1 MAGRRVFL
9 DCSRLFSSCI
19 LLFLHVSTAWAGG
32 GPQWI
37 EVRTP
42 HFIVVS
48 NAGESQAKRTAH
60 QFELIKAVFSKPFAR
75 SQKTTQPLRILAVK
89 DENSLRVLLPEFY
102 EKKNSAK
109 RVGVFL
115 GGSDTEY
122 IALRVDASLDHD
134 TYEPFE
140 PIYHEYVHYL
150 TRRLISKLPLW
161 MVEGLAEFYA
171 NVRIESKTVF
181 IGAPS
186 ASNLYEL
193 QNSRMLPVEQL
204 VAIDS
209 SSSYYNER
217 NKTSIFYAESW
228 ALVHYLYERDWRE
241 NTDRVTQFMDLMAQG
256 TDQSAAAARTIG
268 DPKSLNEPLQN
279 YIRRTSFTAAKL
291 ESPHI
296 DEDKFQI
303 RPMSDAEA
311 AAVRADFMARDQH
324 LEAAQQMIE
333 DSIKADPKLALAYET
348 LAFIALQK
356 GNMQDAE
363 KWAAQSIELNP
374 NAGRA
379 NFYYASS
386 LLRNGAPDDQTRA
399 KAETSLRTAIQSN
412 PDFTPAY
419 DALAYT
425 LLLSETREKADE
437 AYRFILGAIQLEPG
451 NIQYRIRAVTVQ
463 ERRDHPDDAVRAAQ
477 MTVSMAN
484 TPQDRAAAE
493 EALVEAQRYQQWWD
507 QAHTA
512 GNVGAAVT
520 TASAGSQPTVTANPS
535 APLRGMRQVNAS
547 ATVEVLS
554 NTGGADLS
562 SYLEKE
568 VLPKIQRA
576 WSLEMLKTHS
586 TTAPSPGTVIVEFSI
601 GKDGTVS
608 GITMKKST
616 EQAILDDTTN
626 AAIADSS
633 PFPALPGNYGGKTLA
648 LRLQCDYS
656 TDAAQPENGDPKTKK
671 K

>member
-1 MAGRRVFL
+1 
-9 DCSRLFSSCI
+9 
-19 LLFLHVSTAWAGG
+19 
-32 GPQWI
+32 
-37 EVRTP
+37 
-42 HFIVVS
+42 
-48 NAGESQAKRTAH
+48 
-60 QFELIKAVFSKPFAR
+60 
-75 SQKTTQPLRILAVK
+75 
-89 DENSLRVLLPEFY
+89 
-102 EKKNSAK
+102 
-109 RVGVFL
+109 
-115 GGSDTEY
+115 
-122 IALRVDASLDHD
+122 
-134 TYEPFE
+134 
-140 PIYHEYVHYL
+140 VHYL

-171 NVRIESKTVF
+171 NVRIDSKTVF

-186 ASNLYEL
+186 TSNLYVL
-193 QNSRMLPVEQL
+193 RDNRMLPVEQL
-204 VAIDS
+204 IAIDS

-228 ALVHYLYERDWRE
+228 ALVHYLYERDWNE
-241 NTDRVTQFMDLMAQG
+241 NTDRVTRFMGLMAQG
-256 TDQSAAAARTIG
+256 ADQFAAAAKTIG
-268 DPKSLNEPLQN
+268 DPKALNEPLQN
-279 YIRRTSFTAAKL
+279 YIRRTSFTAAKFDA
-291 ESPHI
+291 PRI

-324 LEAAQQMIE
+324 QEAAQQMIE
-333 DSIKADPKLALAYET
+333 DAIKADPKLALAYET

-386 LLRNGAPDDQTRA
+386 LLRNGAPDEPTRLR
-399 KAETSLRTAIQSN
+399 AEKSLRAAIQSN

-425 LLLSETREKADE
+425 LLLSEAPEKADE
-437 AYRFILGAIQLEPG
+437 AYRFILEAIQREPG
-451 NIQYRIRAVTVQ
+451 NIQYRIRAVAVQ
-463 ERRDHPDDAVRAAQ
+463 ERRDHPADAVRAAQ
-477 MTVSMAN
+477 MTVSVAS

-493 EALVEAQRYQQWWD
+493 QALLEAQRYQQWWD
-507 QAHTA
+507 QAHAPGNA
-512 GNVGAAVT
+512 GTTVP
-520 TASAGSQPTVTANPS
+520 TASPGSPPTVTASPS
-535 APLRGMRQVNAS
+535 APMRGLRQVRAS
-547 ATVEVLS
+547 AMVEVLS

-568 VLPKIQRA
+568 VLPKVQHA

-586 TTAPSPGTVIVEFSI
+586 TTAPSSGTVIVEFSI
-601 GKDGTVS
+601 GQDGTVS

-616 EQAILDDTTN
+616 EQAILDDTTR
-626 AAIADSS
+626 AAIAASS
-633 PFPALPGNYGGKTLA
+633 PFPVLPSNYAGKTLA

-656 TDAAQPENGDPKTKK
+656 TDETQTENGDPQTKK